1 VDEFNDNDSYTGESN
16 FPARATGQG
25 GREQKKD
32 LWFYTHGN
40 TNLVISWN
48 KKLATLE
55 KFSFTCESVTKKVF
69 NNALSRKL
77 KSGTTD
83 LAQAV
88 KLLGIPED
96 MTIKTVTQEVHYA
109 YQKCVL
115 RLFFRN
121 RTLVDYTLVTNNR

>member
-1 VDEFNDNDSYTGESN
+1 
-16 FPARATGQG
+16 
-25 GREQKKD
+25 
-32 LWFYTHGN
+32 L
-40 TNLVISWN
+40 N